1 MERPSWAPVVFSGA
15 VPREFSDLLA
25 ITILLTATT
34 QAIVAQS
41 LTFTVVGSEWILLL
55 LVPVT
60 CALASLSN
68 SARREREE
76 LALFAYGGS
85 PRQISAR
92 YAIRGCLIAAFGTF
106 PLFLGFLASG
116 LPYSTEVII
125 VTVLVFV
132 GGLSYAASAVRRIHS
147 TNFVGHYKG

>member
-25 ITILLTATT
+25 VSVLLIATT
-34 QAIVAQS
+34 QAILVQS
-41 LTFTVVGSEWILLL
+41 VTFASLGPEWILLL

-68 SARREREE
+68 SAQKEREE

-85 PRQISAR
+85 PRQISVR
-92 YAIRGCLIAAFGTF
+92 YAIRGCLIAAIGTL
-106 PLFLGFLASG
+106 PLFVRFLASG
-116 LPYSTEVII
+116 LAYSTDLAIL
-125 VTVLVFV
+125 TMLVFI
-132 GGLSYAASAVRRIHS
+132 GGASYAASAIRRIHS